1 VNLQAVDQLNR
12 AVMLDLQSFR
22 EHSDCCLSRLR
33 QALNRQQRLMLLRL
47 DPGGTG
53 SLFAEIQK
61 TPDLIA
67 KVRQRLIIE
76 TIMRAYSQGLI
87 EIIS

>member
-1 VNLQAVDQLNR
+1 
-12 AVMLDLQSFR
+12 MLDLQPFR
-22 EHSDCCLSRLR
+22 EHSNCCLSRLR

-61 TPDLIA
+61 TPDLIT
-67 KVRQRLIIE
+67 KVGQRLIIE
-76 TIMRAYSQGLI
+76 TVMRAHSEGPI